1 VSKATPG
8 EEWIVEQVDS
18 KATASKVRDEIAK
31 GNLYASYELIKY
43 VMFAEGVGDLGDIRK
58 LVSSNDLL
66 GLEREDFEDDVKKIV
81 EGIKSSQ

>member
-18 KATASKVRDEIAK
+18 KATASRVRDEVAK
-31 GNLYASYELIKY
+31 GNLYAGYELIKY
-43 VMFAEGVGDLGDIRK
+43 VMFAEGVGDLSDLRK
-58 LVSSNDLL
+58 VVANDLL
-66 GLEREDFEDDVKKIV
+66 GLEREDLEVDVKKIV